1 MNRYIWGAVG
11 VVVLA
16 YILMAFVKSML
27 PVLIVLGV
35 MYGIYTF
42 IFKKRW

>member
-11 VVVLA
+11 VVTLA
-16 YILMAFVKSML
+16 YILMAFVNAIL
-27 PVLIVLGV
+27 PVLIVLAV
-35 MYGIYTF
+35 VYGIYQF